1 MRRSFSRSFGV
12 KKGQSMISIKT
23 ISCIKRVSSGFKI
36 LITDLRPKSI
46 NLQLLQLTKRSHINS
61 QLIQWPM
68 CPFDHVGA
76 RDRMG
81 LNKTQPLWS
90 SSRQI
95 GRDILQEVIYFRNAI
110 SDLQKSTRSHS
121 CHAIAAVRNASL
133 KRSRSGNPIK
143 AVSIQAI
150 LMNLTGPRDKPVIS
164 HSLMLF
170 S

>member
-12 KKGQSMISIKT
+12 KKGQSMILIKT

-81 LNKTQPLWS
+81 LNKTQPLRWS
-90 SSRQI
+90 LLTSDWQRYPP
-95 GRDILQEVIYFRNAI
+95 GGNILQKRHLRHSKIWPEATLAMQSWQSEMHPWSDHDPAIRSKLSAFRL
-110 SDLQKSTRSHS
+110 SSWT
-121 CHAIAAVRNASL
+121 SL
-133 KRSRSGNPIK
+133 DREINPW
-143 AVSIQAI
+143 
-150 LMNLTGPRDKPVIS
+150 
-164 HSLMLF
+164 
-170 S
+170 